1 MLALGDISLAAMG
14 LGRDCPTV
22 PGAAMSSSQSLQLSH
37 ATLPMQRWHQGEVAQ
52 SSDEVAEE
60 VAVALSYNGISHVVM
75 MSSPSDLEDFALGFS
90 LSEGVLKSADE
101 LYDMAVKQHC
111 DGIEVAMTIS
121 SQRLMQLKQQRR
133 NLVGRTGCGLCGAE
147 SLQQAIHAANQVEPV
162 ERINHLAIQR
172 AAAQIADRQQLRK
185 LTGAAHGAAW
195 CDAKGE
201 IVLLREDVGRHNA
214 LDKLI
219 GALQRS
225 AFDRHDG
232 FVLVTSRASY
242 EMVQKTCAAG
252 ISLLA
257 AVSAPTALAIR
268 LAESAGLS
276 LVGFTRTQRHVVYSD
291 ATQGAARDGK
301 APLSKLGVLNSYE

>member
-1 MLALGDISLAAMG
+1 MLAFEGGAEAPVVSCSDRAGQGASPSSLS
-14 LGRDCPTV
+14 V
-22 PGAAMSSSQSLQLSH
+22 
-37 ATLPMQRWHQGEVAQ
+37 PMQRWQQGNVAQ

-60 VAVALSYNGISHVVM
+60 IAVALSYNGISHAVM
-75 MSSPSDLEDFALGFS
+75 MASPSDLEDFALGFS
-90 LSEGVLKSADE
+90 LSEGLIESRDE
-101 LYDMAVKQHC
+101 LYDIDCRPHP
-111 DGIEVAMTIS
+111 DGVEIALTIS
-121 SQRLMQLKQQRR
+121 SQRHMQLKQQRR

-147 SLQQAIHAANQVEPV
+147 TLQQAIRPAKPV
-162 ERINHLAIQR
+162 QPIARINHLAVQK
-172 AAAQIADRQQLRK
+172 AAALIADRQQLRK

-195 CDAKGE
+195 CDASGE

-225 AFDRHDG
+225 DIDTRQG

-252 ISLLA
+252 ISLLV

-276 LVGFTRTQRHVVYSD
+276 LVGFTRHQRHVVYND
-291 ATQGAARDGK
+291 ANSQK
-301 APLSKLGVLNSYE
+301 ASSTIRSNTFYES